1 MIHIPAA
8 KVKKKFRLTGEN
20 PCDMMIFSPDFH
32 LWRRFMKK
40 IVLKFIRL
48 LVGLAIM
55 SFGSA
60 MALVADLGMEPWD
73 VLNDGMA
80 KFLQGHIGITLPNGA
95 DLVTFGRANITIG
108 LIILLIDVLCKEKVG
123 FGTFI
128 NILICGNIVDFCTGD
143 MFPGLALLPDYRGLP
158 LTVSL
163 VSRLILCVLSLLP
176 AAFGMYVYMSARLG
190 SGPRDGL
197 MVVLTKR
204 LKKWPVGGIRV
215 LLEGCALMLGWI
227 LGGRVGIGT
236 IILVLLSGPVMQVI
250 FKLASFDVRQLRH
263 ETIPETVAAIRAA
276 LAKENT

>member
-1 MIHIPAA
+1 
-8 KVKKKFRLTGEN
+8 
-20 PCDMMIFSPDFH
+20 
-32 LWRRFMKK
+32 MKR

-48 LVGLAIM
+48 LTGLAIM

-73 VLNDGMA
+73 VLSDGMT
-80 KFLQGHIGITLPNGA
+80 KFLQGRIGIILPNGG
-95 DLVTFGRANITIG
+95 DLITFGRANITIG

-143 MFPGLALLPDYRGLP
+143 MIPGLALLPDYRGLP
-158 LTVSL
+158 LSVSPAP
-163 VSRLILCVLSLLP
+163 RLLLCTLSLLP

-197 MVVLTKR
+197 MVVLTRR

-215 LLEGCALMLGWI
+215 ALEGCALLLGWI
-227 LGGRVGIGT
+227 LGGTVGVGT

-250 FKLASFDVRQLRH
+250 FKLANFDVRQLRH
-263 ETIPETVAAIRAA
+263 ETIPETVAAVRNA